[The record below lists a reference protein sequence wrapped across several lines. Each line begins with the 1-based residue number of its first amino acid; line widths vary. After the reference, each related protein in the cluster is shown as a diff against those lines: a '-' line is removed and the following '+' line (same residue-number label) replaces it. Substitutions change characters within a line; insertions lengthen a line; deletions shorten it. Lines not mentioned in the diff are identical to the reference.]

1 MRKDGRS
8 STQTRPIRFVPNY
21 LSNPLANVLIE
32 WGETIVS
39 CSVNAERGVPG
50 WLRNSRPAKGWLS
63 AEYCMLPSSTHTR
76 IKRERGFIN
85 GRSQEIQRLIGRSLR
100 SALDLTKCPDI
111 SFVVDCDVLQA
122 DGGTRTASITG
133 GWVALKMAV
142 NRLLHD
148 GRLRENPLVGT
159 VAAVSVGYKNGNL
172 FVDPDYSEDS
182 TADLDMNVVMADSGK
197 IQEIQGTGEQAGFD
211 LEQLNTITTT
221 SQEVLSTI
229 FELQQA
235 AVESPIE
242 T

>member
-1 MRKDGRS
+1 MW
-8 STQTRPIRFVPNY
+8 IN
-21 LSNPLANVLIE
+21 
-32 WGETIVS
+32 
-39 CSVNAERGVPG
+39 
-50 WLRNSRPAKGWLS
+50 
-63 AEYCMLPSSTHTR
+63 
-76 IKRERGFIN
+76 FI
-85 GRSQEIQRLIGRSLR
+85 IH
-100 SALDLTKCPDI
+100 I